1 MLKIILTLMM
11 LFQGVAYAF
20 LNTDTNY
27 QKQLSVLKEFD
38 LPPSFL
44 KDSMFIT
51 MKDDVETYKT
61 KYFLKT
67 LESGDRFVPILQKMM
82 QEAKVPTEFLYLAMT
97 ESSFDPYSSSP
108 AKAAGIWQFIPG
120 TAKIYRL
127 INNAYVD
134 ERRDPVKSTEAAIKY
149 LKHLHT
155 MFGKWY
161 LAALAY
167 NCGEGKLSKAIAQ
180 AGSDD
185 INVLLDEEKKYLPKE
200 SRLYIRKILMMSFI
214 SNSTD
219 FMLDN
224 GSEHLLNRANNDTFV
239 KVDVKNGTHLRE
251 VAKSL
256 YITLEE
262 LKAFNPHLK
271 HGFTDPTNGLSYIY
285 IPKDKQVAFT
295 QNFDPTKEPAKY
307 AVYTTKKGDTL
318 ASIAQKSGLSTQEIM
333 QLNALKTSTLSPK
346 MEIILPRDSSKQ
358 LAAASTPE
366 KSTTVYV
373 IKTGDTM
380 EILARQY
387 DISVAQLMK
396 INNKKNRLVR
406 AGDRIVV
413 PKN

>member
-1 MLKIILTLMM
+1 MLKIILTLLM

-27 QKQLSVLKEFD
+27 QKQDSVLKEFD

-51 MKDDVETYKT
+51 MKDDVENYKT

-67 LESGDRFVPILQKMM
+67 LESGDRFVPVLQKMM
-82 QEAKVPTEFLYLAMT
+82 QEAKVPAEFLYLAMT

-108 AKAAGIWQFIPG
+108 AKAAGIWQFIPS

-127 INNAYVD
+127 NNNAYVD
-134 ERRDPVKSTEAAIKY
+134 ERRDPIKSTEAAIKY
-149 LKHLHT
+149 LKHLHA

-161 LAALAY
+161 LVALAY

-200 SRLYIRKILMMSFI
+200 SRMYIRKILMMSFI

-224 GSEHLLNRANNDTFV
+224 GSEHLLNRGNNDTFV
-239 KVDVKNGTHLRE
+239 KVEVKNGTHLAS
-251 VAKSL
+251 VAQSL
-256 YITLEE
+256 YITLGE

-271 HGFTDPTNGLSYIY
+271 HAFTDPVGGDSYLY

-295 QNFDPTKEPAKY
+295 QNFDTTKEPAKY

-318 ASIAQKSGLSTQEIM
+318 ASIAKKSGISTQEIM
-333 QLNALKTSTLSPK
+333 QLNALKTATLTPQMDIVLPK
-346 MEIILPRDSSKQ
+346 DASKQ
-358 LAAASTPE
+358 LASSTPE
-366 KSTTVYV
+366 KSTMTYI

-396 INNKKNRLVR
+396 INNKKNRLVK